1 MAAPSR
7 KKTGRKKAA
16 KKKATKKTAARPGPA
31 SKKTASKKTARKK
44 TAKKKAGR
52 SKGGRPKFE
61 IDYKAADQLAKMQCT
76 VTEIAEFLGCSRR
89 TLERDAEFCRIHK
102 KGLEVGRASLRRLQW
117 KEAEA
122 GDRVMLI
129 WLGKQYLGQ
138 KDKHEHGGDG
148 ENPIELEVTHRV
160 VDPAPAGQTDQGGG
174 DETED

>member
-1 MAAPSR
+1 MAEATR
-7 KKTGRKKAA
+7 KKAGRKKAA

-31 SKKTASKKTARKK
+31 SKKTARKK
-44 TAKKKAGR
+44 TAKKKAA
-52 SKGGRPKFE
+52 GGRPKFQ
-61 IDYKAADQLAKMQCT
+61 IDYQAADRLAKMQCT

-117 KEAEA
+117 KKAEA

-138 KDKHEHGGDG
+138 KDKHEHAGD
-148 ENPIELEVTHRV
+148 EDHPIELEVTHRV

>member
-1 MAAPSR
+1 MAENPR
-7 KKTGRKKAA
+7 KKASRKKAA
-16 KKKATKKTAARPGPA
+16 KKKAAKKTAVRKKTA
-31 SKKTASKKTARKK
+31 SKKAVSKKTARKK
-44 TAKKKAGR
+44 TAKKKAAA
-52 SKGGRPKFE
+52 SKGGRPKFQ

-117 KEAEA
+117 KKAES

-138 KDKHEHGGDG
+138 KDKHEHAGD
-148 ENPIELEVTHRV
+148 EDHPIELEVTHRV